1 MTSFRFGRGVALVC
15 VAGLA
20 LGACGSSGAKV
31 SQSTGSNNTP
41 SGANGSTTAP
51 SGGNNATPTT
61 AAATDPASVAVTE
74 SGFSVYKDYDEK
86 SRATAGAVI
95 KNSGKSDVSY
105 FQVVFSFMDAA
116 DKPVGTQTAYVQAIA
131 AGGVAYAQV
140 GSVELTGEAA
150 KVTVAAVVRKQM
162 GSKGRVVPVTVSGV
176 APEQYGDGTEVN
188 GTAKN
193 DTKDVVDSV
202 QLDCVLRSGKKIV
215 GGASGYLDPMVPGAS
230 ITWKA
235 RGYVAADA
243 AECSAASSQ

>member
-15 VAGLA
+15 IAGLA

-41 SGANGSTTAP
+41 GTTGGATKPTSGNNSGPATTA
-51 SGGNNATPTT
+51 S
-61 AAATDPASVAVTE
+61 TDPASVAVTE

-215 GGASGYLDPMVPGAS
+215 GGASGYLDTMVPGAS

-235 RGYVAADA
+235 RGYVDADA
-243 AECSAASSQ
+243 AECSAASSK